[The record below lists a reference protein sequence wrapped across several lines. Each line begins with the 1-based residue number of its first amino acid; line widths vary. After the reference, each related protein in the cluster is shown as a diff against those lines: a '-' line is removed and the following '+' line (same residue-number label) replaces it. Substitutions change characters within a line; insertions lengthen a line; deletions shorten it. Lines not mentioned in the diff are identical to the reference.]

1 MQNKASH
8 QTRAH
13 KTCSLEIKSISS
25 DGTFAGYASVFGVV
39 DSQHDVVRPGAFR
52 ASLKSRTQPVRLLW
66 QHQWDQPIG
75 IIESLFEDANGLY
88 IKARL
93 LLDVAQAREAYAL
106 MKAGVVR
113 GLSIGYSVKTAKRN
127 PDTGV
132 RELLAVDL
140 WEISLVTLPANEAA
154 QVTVVKSSSLDE
166 GAAPLFQAIDRAGVA
181 LMDLMQ
187 R

>member
-13 KTCSLEIKSISS
+13 KTCALEIKSISA
-25 DGTFAGYASVFGVV
+25 DGTFAGYASVFNLV

-52 ASLKSRTQPVRLLW
+52 TSLKSRTQT
-66 QHQWDQPIG
+66 
-75 IIESLFEDANGLY
+75 
-88 IKARL
+88 
-93 LLDVAQAREAYAL
+93 REAYAL

-113 GLSIGYSVKTAKRN
+113 GLSIGYSVKSAKRN

-154 QVTVVKSSSLDE
+154 QVTVVKSSAVDSQV
-166 GAAPLFQAIDRAGVA
+166 APLFQAMDRAGMA
-181 LMDLMQ
+181 LMDLL
-187 R
+187 RP

>member
-13 KTCSLEIKSISS
+13 KTCALEIKSISA
-25 DGTFAGYASVFGVV
+25 DGTFAGYASVFNLV

-52 ASLKSRTQPVRLLW
+52 TSLKSRTQTVRLLW

-75 IIESLFEDANGLY
+75 MIESLFEDANGLY
-88 IKARL
+88 MKARL

-113 GLSIGYSVKTAKRN
+113 GLSIGYSVKSAKRN

-154 QVTVVKSSSLDE
+154 QVTVVKSSAVDSQV
-166 GAAPLFQAIDRAGVA
+166 APLFQAMDRAGMA
-181 LMDLMQ
+181 LMDLL
-187 R
+187 RP